1 MSEVAGVV
9 LAGGRSRRMGTDKA
23 ALRLGETSLLAHV
36 LEVLAAAV
44 DGPLVVVGAADTPRD
59 LPAETTDRPW
69 RPRATVVTDAVAG
82 RGPLQG
88 LATGLGAVTGATTA
102 FVAAVDLPHLHEDLV
117 RAVLAHRVAPVEVAL
132 PVLEGHRQHL
142 LAAYATDLAARAADL
157 LDRGERSVGA
167 LIAASRVRELDAA
180 TLLADPRL
188 AARDPQ
194 LLGARG
200 VNTPEEWDRARG
212 QGPDAPT

>member
-1 MSEVAGVV
+1 MSGIAAVV

-23 ALRLGETSLLAHV
+23 ELRQDGSTLLTYVLG
-36 LEVLAAAV
+36 VLAEAI
-44 DGPLVVVGAADTPRD
+44 DGPLVVVTAADAPRE
-59 LPAETTDRPW
+59 LPDTPW
-69 RPRATVVTDAVAG
+69 RPRATVVHDTVAD

-88 LATGLGAVTGATTA
+88 LATGLAAVGGSETA
-102 FVAAVDLPHLHEDLV
+102 FVAAVDLPHLHADLV

-132 PVLEGHRQHL
+132 PVLDGHRQHL
-142 LAAYATDLAARAADL
+142 LAAYATDLAGRAADL

-167 LIAASRVRELDAA
+167 LIAASRVRELDAP

-188 AARDPQ
+188 AARDPE

-200 VNTPEEWDRARG
+200 VNTPEEWERARRERPG
-212 QGPDAPT
+212 RPT

>member
-1 MSEVAGVV
+1 MTTAGVV

-23 ALRLGETSLLAHV
+23 GLRRDGTPLLAHV
-36 LEVLAAAV
+36 LAVLAAAV
-44 DGPLVVVGAADTPRD
+44 DGPLVVVGAADSPRE
-59 LPAETTDRPW
+59 LPLELTATA
-69 RPRATVVTDAVAG
+69 RARCTVVADPVAD

-88 LATGLGAVTGATTA
+88 LATGLGAARAAGTA

-117 RAVLAHRVAPVEVAL
+117 RAVLAHRTPPVEVAL
-132 PVLEGHRQHL
+132 PVLDGHRQHL
-142 LAAYATDLAARAADL
+142 LAAYATDLAHRADDL
-157 LDRGERSVGA
+157 LERGERSVGA

-188 AARDPQ
+188 AARDPE

-200 VNTPEEWDRARG
+200 VNTPEEWDRAQRERP
-212 QGPDAPT
+212 GPPT